1 MKKTSKKIVALL
13 ATLGLGFSL
22 FGQSTS
28 AITYGDKDNGKH
40 KNVGALIIEEDGEKR
55 QICTGTLISENV
67 FLTASHC
74 TEFLPEENQV
84 WVSFDDLVDPVTE
97 EVELHSG
104 VAVTNPAYTQKQNDT
119 GDIAVVKLDQPIT
132 DITPA
137 TLPKEGLLDELA
149 AKGNL
154 KDQKFTAV
162 GYGVQDPVNQ
172 PGGAEFPYD
181 GYRNVSVSEYNA
193 LNETWLR
200 LNQNEAAGNSGTCF
214 GDSGGP
220 NFLGSGE
227 NETNIIAGITVTGD
241 MMCKATNATYRLDTP
256 SARNFLS
263 QFNVVL
269 P

>member
-13 ATLGLGFSL
+13 AILGLGFSL

-55 QICTGTLISENV
+55 HICTGTLISEDV

-74 TEFLPEENQV
+74 TEFLPEDNQV

-104 VAVTNPAYTQKQNDT
+104 TAFTNPAYTQKQNDT
-119 GDIAVVKLDQPIT
+119 GDIAVVKLDKPIT
-132 DITPA
+132 DIEPA
-137 TLPKEGLLDELA
+137 ILPTEGFFDELA
-149 AKGNL
+149 AKGKL

-241 MMCKATNATYRLDTP
+241 MMCIATNATYRLDTP
-256 SARNFLS
+256 SARNFLA
-263 QFNVVL
+263 QFVQL